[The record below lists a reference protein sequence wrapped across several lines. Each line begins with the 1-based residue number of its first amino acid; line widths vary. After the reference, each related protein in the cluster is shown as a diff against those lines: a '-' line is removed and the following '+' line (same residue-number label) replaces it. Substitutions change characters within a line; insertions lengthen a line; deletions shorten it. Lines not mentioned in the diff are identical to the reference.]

1 MVDYFDEV
9 MYENDQ
15 TVKYAVDSLISYAN
29 NNDGKGGHQDFLHDD
44 QSAAIKMVMTNF
56 SPNEKSV
63 WMKIAAW
70 LLHLAK
76 SIGNLGEQ
84 AVRLIAKDLAAVA
97 EGRYDWRIDRFMRNN
112 GVTR

>member
-1 MVDYFDEV
+1 
-9 MYENDQ
+9 MYENDP

-29 NNDGKGGHQDFLHDD
+29 NNDGRGGHQDFLHDD

-56 SPNEKSV
+56 SPSDKSI

-76 SIGNLGEQ
+76 SIGHLGEQ
-84 AVRLIAKDLAAVA
+84 TVRLIAKDLTAVA
-97 EGRYDWRIDRFMRNN
+97 EGRYDWRIERFMQNN
-112 GVTR
+112 GLSR